1 MNISQGDSFSYT
13 NHKLRENIVI
23 FSSSLGSL
31 GFFMT
36 FTLIGMPGVGKSC
49 MGKFIAKKLHL
60 KHIDGDKLIIQRTGR
75 KLQSIIDE
83 DGIEGFKDIERQ
95 VLLSINDKNAIITPG
110 GSAIYY
116 DDVMQHL
123 RSLGKVIYLYAG
135 IPIIT
140 ERLGDFSSRGV
151 VLQNGKTIKDM
162 FDERIPLLEKYA
174 DVKIN
179 CNGNSFLKYQY
190 MTLNKIEEFIKDSA
204 E

>member
-1 MNISQGDSFSYT
+1 MKPKSSRKYSHFLGQF
-13 NHKLRENIVI
+13 LRI
-23 FSSSLGSL
+23 LGN
-31 GFFMT
+31 FMT

-49 MGKFIAKKLHL
+49 MGKFLAKKLHF
-60 KHIDGDKLIIQRTGR
+60 KHIDGDKLIMQRTGK

-83 DGIEGFKDIERQ
+83 EGMEGFKEIERQ
-95 VLLSINDKNAIITPG
+95 VLLSINDQNAIITPG

-116 DDVMQHL
+116 DDVMQHF

-151 VLQNGKTIKDM
+151 VLQSGKTIKDM

-179 CNGNSFLKYQY
+179 CNGNSFLRYQY
-190 MTLNKIEEFIKDSA
+190 MTLNKIEELIKNSA